1 MSQLH
6 IAYLQ
11 GQGSV
16 CSPPGLS
23 DIQNVLRFLAD
34 TMSVPGSHLVGIAG
48 PTISEPR
55 TSYKNPHVS
64 CLRFK
69 NLLAEICHFNNQK
82 YDNLFSQAKL
92 SRFLHEG
99 YGYI

>member
-34 TMSVPGSHLVGIAG
+34 TVSVAGSQIVGIAG

-82 YDNLFSQAKL
+82 YDNLFACLLISSEL
-92 SRFLHEG
+92 ELH
-99 YGYI
+99 